1 MTKKELLDLTLK
13 TTSFYYNLNQE
24 DKKRFKNDF
33 FKIDEILEGIY
44 NQLDD
49 DENQPTPKYSNAF
62 TVSNVDLVE
71 QQEQGDRQ
79 AQLDKEEGF
88 DNIDWVEQEDGSIE
102 YV

>member
-1 MTKKELLDLTLK
+1 MTKKELLDLNVK
-13 TTSFYYNLNQE
+13 TTSFYYNLSQE
-24 DKKRFKNDF
+24 DKKRFKDDF
-33 FKIDEILEGIY
+33 LGIDKIFERIY
-44 NQLDD
+44 NQLDA

-71 QQEQGDRQ
+71 QQESGDRQ

-102 YV
+102 HL

>member
-1 MTKKELLDLTLK
+1 MTKKELLDLTVK

-33 FKIDEILEGIY
+33 SKIDEILEGIY

-71 QQEQGDRQ
+71 Q
-79 AQLDKEEGF
+79 
-88 DNIDWVEQEDGSIE
+88 ED
-102 YV
+102 V

>member
-1 MTKKELLDLTLK
+1 MTKKELLDLTVK

-44 NQLDD
+44 NELDA

-102 YV
+102 YI

>member
-1 MTKKELLDLTLK
+1 MTKKELLDLTVK

-24 DKKRFKNDF
+24 DKKRFKNNF

>member
-1 MTKKELLDLTLK
+1 MTKKELLDLTVK